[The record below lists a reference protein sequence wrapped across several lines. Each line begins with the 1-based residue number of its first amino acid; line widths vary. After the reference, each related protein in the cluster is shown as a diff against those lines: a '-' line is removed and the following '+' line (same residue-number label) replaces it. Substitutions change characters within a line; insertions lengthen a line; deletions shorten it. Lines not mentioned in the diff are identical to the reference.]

1 MKSAHSG
8 RSSARRR
15 QLLQTAVAGL
25 IASLAG
31 ATPAIAQDPWPSKP
45 IRLVVPFPPG
55 SSPDIIARVIAEPL
69 REALGQPVVVDN
81 RAGAGGNIGTAAVA
95 KAEPDGY
102 TVLFTINGPLV
113 TAPALYRKL
122 GYAPLKDLAPVTL
135 VATSPNVLVVDPAL
149 KVDTTGAFIAQA
161 RQSPGKLN
169 YGSVGAGS
177 SAHLAME
184 LLKSRENL
192 DILHVPYP
200 GFPQVITAMLGGF
213 VQAGF
218 MVPAIAMPQV
228 RTGQVKA
235 LAVTSLQRS
244 PSLPD
249 IPTMAE
255 QGLAGFEV
263 ISWQAVLVPT
273 GTPPA
278 IVERLNTE
286 IVKAIGSKTVQ
297 DRLASQYFT
306 PVGSSPAELTARI
319 VAETKTLGAV
329 IERLKLTLD

>member
-1 MKSAHSG
+1 MNLAQA
-8 RSSARRR
+8 RRPVARRR
-15 QLLQTAVAGL
+15 FLQLTSAVLLAGL
-25 IASLAG
+25 A
-31 ATPAIAQDPWPSKP
+31 ATPAVAQDTWPSKP

-95 KAEPDGY
+95 KAAPDGY
-102 TVLFTINGPLV
+102 TVLFTINGPLA

-122 GYAPLKDLAPVTL
+122 GYEPLKDLAPVTL

-149 KVDTTGAFIAQA
+149 KVESTGAFTAMA
-161 RQSPGKLN
+161 KQSPGKLN

-192 DILHVPYP
+192 DIQHVPYP
-200 GFPQVITAMLGGF
+200 GFPQVVTAMLGGF

-228 RTGQVKA
+228 KTGQVKA

-244 PSLPD
+244 PALPD

-255 QGLAGFEV
+255 QGLPGFEV
-263 ISWQAVLVPT
+263 ISWQAVLVPA
-273 GTPPA
+273 GTPQP
-278 IVERLNTE
+278 IVDRLNTE
-286 IVKAIGSKTVQ
+286 IVKAIATPQVQ
-297 DRLASQYFT
+297 ERMASQYFT
-306 PVGSSPAELTARI
+306 PVGSTPAALTARI
-319 VAETKTLGAV
+319 VSETNTLGAV
-329 IERLKLTLD
+329 IERLQLTLD

>member
-1 MKSAHSG
+1 MNLMSPD
-8 RSSARRR
+8 RRVLRRR
-15 QLLQTAVAGL
+15 LLQLASVVVASV
-25 IASLAG
+25 AAG
-31 ATPAIAQDPWPSKP
+31 PVLAQDIWPGKP

-95 KAEPDGY
+95 KAAPDGY
-102 TVLFTINGPLV
+102 TVLFTINGPLA

-122 GYAPLKDLAPVTL
+122 GYDPLKDLAPVTL
-135 VATSPNVLVVDPAL
+135 VATSPNVLVIDPAL
-149 KVDTTGAFIAQA
+149 KVASTGEFTALA

-184 LLKSRENL
+184 LLKSREHL
-192 DILHVPYP
+192 DIQHIPYP
-200 GFPQVITAMLGGF
+200 GFPQVLTAMLGGF

-228 RTGQVKA
+228 KTGQVKA

-255 QGLAGFEV
+255 QGLTGFEV
-263 ISWQAVLVPT
+263 ISWQAVLVPA
-273 GTPPA
+273 GTPQP
-278 IVERLNTE
+278 IVDRLNTE
-286 IVKAIGSKTVQ
+286 IVKAIGSPQVQ
-297 DRLASQYFT
+297 ERMASQYFT
-306 PVGSSPAELTARI
+306 PVGSTPAELTARI
-319 VAETKTLGAV
+319 VTETRTLGAV
-329 IERLKLTLD
+329 IERLNLTLD

>member
-1 MKSAHSG
+1 MKTAHPARASI
-8 RSSARRR
+8 RRR
-15 QLLQTAVAGL
+15 QFLQTAVAGL
-25 IASLAG
+25 VAG
-31 ATPAIAQDPWPSKP
+31 FAITTPALAQDTWPSKP

-69 REALGQPVVVDN
+69 QQALGQPVVVDN

-95 KAEPDGY
+95 HAPPDGY
-102 TVLFTINGPLV
+102 TVLFTINGPLA

-122 GYAPLKDLAPVTL
+122 GYDPLKDLAPVTL
-135 VATSPNVLVVDPAL
+135 VATSPNVLVIDPAL
-149 KVDTTGAFIAQA
+149 KVDTTGAFTTLVK
-161 RQSPGKLN
+161 QSPGKLN

-200 GFPQVITAMLGGF
+200 GFPQVLTAMLGGF

-228 RTGQVKA
+228 KTGQVKA

-244 PSLPD
+244 PALPD

-255 QGLAGFEV
+255 QGLTGFEV
-263 ISWQAVLVPT
+263 ISWQAVLVPA
-273 GTPPA
+273 GTPQA
-278 IVERLNTE
+278 IVDRLNTE
-286 IVKAIGSKTVQ
+286 IVKAIGTKEVQ
-297 DRLASQYFT
+297 ERMASQYFT
-306 PVGSSPAELTARI
+306 PVGSTPAALTARI
-319 VAETKTLGAV
+319 VGETRTLGAV

>member
-1 MKSAHSG
+1 MNLTSPG
-8 RSSARRR
+8 PRVRRR
-15 QLLQTAVAGL
+15 RFVQLAAVFV
-25 IASLAG
+25 ASVAVGPVL
-31 ATPAIAQDPWPSKP
+31 AQDTWPSKP

-95 KAEPDGY
+95 KAAPDGY
-102 TVLFTINGPLV
+102 TVLFTINGPLA

-122 GYAPLKDLAPVTL
+122 GYDPLKDLAPVTL
-135 VATSPNVLVVDPAL
+135 VATSPNVLVIDPAL
-149 KVDTTGAFIAQA
+149 KVASTGAFTAMA
-161 RQSPGKLN
+161 KQSPGKLN

-184 LLKSRENL
+184 LLKSREHL
-192 DILHVPYP
+192 DIQHIPYP
-200 GFPQVITAMLGGF
+200 GFPQVLTAMLGGF

-228 RTGQVKA
+228 KTGQVKA

-244 PSLPD
+244 PALPD

-255 QGLAGFEV
+255 QGLTGFEV
-263 ISWQAVLVPT
+263 ISWQAVLVPA
-273 GTPPA
+273 GTPQP
-278 IVERLNTE
+278 IVDRLNTE
-286 IVKAIGSKTVQ
+286 IVKAIGSPQVQ
-297 DRLASQYFT
+297 ERMASQYFT
-306 PVGSSPAELTARI
+306 PVGSTPAELTARI
-319 VAETKTLGAV
+319 LAETRTLGAV
-329 IERLKLTLD
+329 IDRLNLTLD